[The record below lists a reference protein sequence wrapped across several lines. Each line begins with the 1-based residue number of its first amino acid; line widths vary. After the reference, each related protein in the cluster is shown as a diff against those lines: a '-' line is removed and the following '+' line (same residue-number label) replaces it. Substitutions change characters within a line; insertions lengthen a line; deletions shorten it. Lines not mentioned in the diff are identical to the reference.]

1 MDADASWRRG
11 PAGGSSD
18 RHPPQERRRDAGA
31 TRSRVRRASHPCSYA
46 RIVFVS
52 RDGRASVLHFLR
64 AENQSTGNYQRRKR
78 MKKISVRAANGKYD
92 VLCGRGVL
100 RELPRVVSRVQPDG
114 AVFVVSSPRVWRHWG
129 TRVERLLGSG
139 RRATILIDD
148 AETAKNLST
157 VERACRDLVRAGAD
171 RRGLVVAVGG
181 GVVGDVA
188 GFVAASYA
196 RGIALIHIPTTV
208 VAQVDSAIGGKTGVN
223 LPEGKNLV
231 GAFYPPKGV
240 LADPGVLS
248 SLPPRDFRSGIY
260 EIIKYGVIG
269 DAKLFGFL
277 ETKLEKVLRRERPA
291 LAFVIER
298 SIAQKARVVSEDEHE
313 SGLREILN
321 FGHTFAHALESAT
334 RYRTYLH
341 GEAVG
346 WGMIA
351 ASRLA
356 VEKGMLSPR
365 EEERI
370 ANVIRRVGPLP
381 GWPSIPEAHLIAA
394 MQADKKT
401 RAGRLRFVLPERIG
415 AVVCGVEAEQEMLV
429 RVLRECAIAAVANEA
444 RGSRR

>member
-1 MDADASWRRG
+1 
-11 PAGGSSD
+11 
-18 RHPPQERRRDAGA
+18 
-31 TRSRVRRASHPCSYA
+31 
-46 RIVFVS
+46 
-52 RDGRASVLHFLR
+52 
-64 AENQSTGNYQRRKR
+64 
-78 MKKISVRAANGKYD
+78 MKKISIRAANGKYD

-100 RELPRVVSRVQPDG
+100 RELPRVVSHIRKDG
-114 AVFVVSSPRVWRHWG
+114 ATFVISSPRVWRHWG
-129 TRVERLLGSG
+129 TRIERLLGES

-148 AETAKNLST
+148 GETAKNLST

-171 RRGLVVAVGG
+171 RRALIVAVGG

-196 RGIALIHIPTTV
+196 RGIALVHIPTTV
-208 VAQVDSAIGGKTGVN
+208 VGQVDSAIGGKTGVN

-240 LADPGVLS
+240 VADPGLLT

-269 DAKLFGFL
+269 DAKLFRFL
-277 ETKLEKVLRRERPA
+277 EGNLEKVLRRERAA

-298 SIAQKARVVSEDEHE
+298 SIAQKSRVVSEDEHE
-313 SGLREILN
+313 SGLREVLN

-334 RYRTYLH
+334 GYRTYLH

-351 ASRLA
+351 AARLA
-356 VEKGMLSPR
+356 VEKGMFSPR
-365 EEERI
+365 DEERVARVI
-370 ANVIRRVGPLP
+370 ARAGPLP
-381 GWPSIPEAHLIAA
+381 AWPSIPAAQLIAA

-415 AVVCGVEAEQEMLV
+415 AVRCGVEAEDEMLL
-429 RVLRECAIAAVANEA
+429 RVLRECEIAAVQPET
-444 RGSRR
+444 RKSRRK